1 MYLSEEEKNVKEKID
16 ESLREFF
23 PLHDQL
29 TLRTKSKLTFGML
42 QSFSR
47 DSLQNRQTSP
57 RTQREKIDE
66 ISLQM
71 NDQVKAFERQ
81 YSDDK

>member
-1 MYLSEEEKNVKEKID
+1 
-16 ESLREFF
+16 
-23 PLHDQL
+23 
-29 TLRTKSKLTFGML
+29 ML

-47 DSLQNRQTSP
+47 DLLQNLQTSP

-71 NDQVKAFERQ
+71 IDQVKAFERQ
-81 YSDDK
+81 YTADK